1 MTQYRI
7 KDFAPAHFIGGRIV
21 GPGEV
26 VTLPEGVK
34 AGAWLEP
41 LEEPAAAAAPKG
53 TKQKGRAAAPSA
65 PEADTIDATPAEPVD
80 GEF

>member
-1 MTQYRI
+1 MAQYRI
-7 KDFAPAHFIGGRIV
+7 KDFAPPHFIGGRIV

-34 AGAWLEP
+34 AGQWLEP
-41 LEEPAAAAAPKG
+41 LEEPAVEAAPKG
-53 TKQKGRAAAPSA
+53 AKQKGRAAAPSV
-65 PEADTIDATPAEPVD
+65 TMDATPAEPVD

>member
-7 KDFAPAHFIGGRIV
+7 KDLAPPHFIGNRIV

-34 AGAWLEP
+34 AGQWLEP
-41 LEEPAAAAAPKG
+41 LEEPAVEAAPKG
-53 TKQKGRAAAPSA
+53 TKQKGRGAAPSA
-65 PEADTIDATPAEPVD
+65 TIDATPAEPVD